1 MQTQFPATTPDTLA
15 RRVGGFRLTIRQ
27 WMIAVAGTAALFAAF
42 GVNTAVGTV
51 IVAFFVSALFTMPE
65 DRQAWVV
72 LLLAAVAALPMIHLA
87 SLYTFACRAAL
98 FLGHWPSYNNPDP
111 TYLPDEFQ
119 PQTEF
124 LAFVIPTIIS
134 VAVTCLFAT
143 LVARFASRSRR
154 IAFALTPAILLYVF
168 SYLVLLADPLGVLDW
183 LVD

>member
-1 MQTQFPATTPDTLA
+1 MQPQFPATTLATLA
-15 RRVGGFRLTIRQ
+15 RRAGRFRLTIRQ

-42 GVNTAVGTV
+42 GVNTAVRML
-51 IVAFFVSALFTMPE
+51 IVGFFVSALFTRPE

-72 LLLAAVAALPMIHLA
+72 LLLSAVAALPMMQSA

-111 TYLPDEFQ
+111 TYLPDDFQ
-119 PQTEF
+119 PQSEF

-154 IAFALTPAILLYVF
+154 IAFALTPAILLWFF
-168 SYLVLLADPLGVLDW
+168 SYLVLLADPFGVMNW
-183 LVD
+183 LMD